1 MFSLTPKHLKELF
14 AAGGRLFSLVFD
26 TQKNPA
32 FKRLISKRIVM
43 WNVFLLL
50 MGNWKKYWNCLS
62 SFFTSMHDRSLKMV
76 AMIISFPANGAMPD
90 GEGT

>member
-14 AAGGRLFSLVFD
+14 AAGGRLFSLAFD

-50 MGNWKKYWNCLS
+50 MGNLKKYWNCLS
-62 SFFTSMHDRSLKMV
+62 
-76 AMIISFPANGAMPD
+76 IIG
-90 GEGT
+90 